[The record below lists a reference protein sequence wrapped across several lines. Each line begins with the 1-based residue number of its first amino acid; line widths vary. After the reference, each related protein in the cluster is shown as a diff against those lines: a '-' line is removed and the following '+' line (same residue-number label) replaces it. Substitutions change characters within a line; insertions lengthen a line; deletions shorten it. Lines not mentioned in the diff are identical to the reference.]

1 MVMGADAHNAIL
13 NFEAGKSFFAVYDGH
28 GGHEVAAYCA
38 LNLPN
43 FIKNNEAF
51 KRGDYAQVLEESFIA
66 FDARMTERSVVEE
79 LKRLAG
85 CGEAEEEKTEEEK
98 AEEHSEVNHLC
109 EEASM
114 PIEAVIAKLASGGGG
129 AAEAAAEEVV
139 AGSGGSSSNCD
150 AHRPENHA
158 MRRLKDEKKPTSPF
172 LRAKPGPLGLL
183 QGPKHIHFNEDGS
196 ERKNGDSVEGEQEES
211 KAKTDEIK
219 EEDKAEAAPAT
230 PVNGEPAKEESES
243 LQSSPE

>member
-1 MVMGADAHNAIL
+1 M
-13 NFEAGKSFFAVYDGH
+13 YDGH

-38 LNLPN
+38 LNLPD

-51 KRGDYAQVLEESFIA
+51 KRGEYAQALEESFIA

-129 AAEAAAEEVV
+129 GAEAAAEEVV
-139 AGSGGSSSNCD
+139 NRSGGSSSNSD
-150 AHRPENHA
+150 STKPPENHSL
-158 MRRLKDEKKPTSPF
+158 RRLKDEKHPVSPF
-172 LRAKPGPLGLL
+172 LRGKPAPLGQL
-183 QGPKHIHFNEDGS
+183 QGPKHIRFNEDGS
-196 ERKNGDSVEGEQEES
+196 EQKKRGVSGGKRRGE
-211 KAKTDEIK
+211 D
-219 EEDKAEAAPAT
+219 
-230 PVNGEPAKEESES
+230 
-243 LQSSPE
+243 